1 MGDCLAFAS
10 VFCTITGVEET
21 ALDGYEGIVIIANP
35 MNALA
40 LVQIQNA
47 RALNIRRGNVAHAM
61 NGIKDGRTFSSN
73 PQYANK

>member
-21 ALDGYEGIVIIANP
+21 ALDGYEGIVVIANP

-40 LVQIQNA
+40 LVQIQDA
-47 RALNIRRGNVAHAM
+47 RALNIRHGSMAHAV
-61 NGIKDGRTFSSN
+61 NRIKDGRTFSSN
-73 PQYANK
+73 RQYANI